1 MKAGRGVVGGD
12 SVGGEMIA
20 KLLLILILALSGGHP
35 EVHTKWWFRTHVVR
49 EGSSLSADW
58 GPAGYSQA
66 KNTLVMTEIVFWAK
80 PPPEFFSMCGCLPAF
95 SAGEAGDPDAALADM
110 PDEELE
116 EELTEP
122 QSPTGCVGTGG
133 VGAGGWRLGAQRTYP
148 PVHVAMEQ
156 GSLDGENPAPIGRC

>member
-1 MKAGRGVVGGD
+1 MVVPNPCSKRRIQFICRLGSCGLFP
-12 SVGGEMIA
+12 S
-20 KLLLILILALSGGHP
+20 KKYSGHDRI
-35 EVHTKWWFRTHVVR
+35 W
-49 EGSSLSADW
+49 
-58 GPAGYSQA
+58 
-66 KNTLVMTEIVFWAK
+66 FWAK
-80 PPPEFFSMCGCLPAF
+80 PPPPEFFSMCGCLPAF
-95 SAGEAGDPDAALADM
+95 SSGEAGDPDAALADM